1 MVNEQPDVSPTARYT
16 IAEAAAILGMHRN
29 TLRRHTNN
37 GVFGIECHIR
47 KCNGRKY
54 YTGLDIIKFWRASM

>member
-1 MVNEQPDVSPTARYT
+1 MVNEQPNVSPTARFS
-16 IAEAAAILGMHRN
+16 IGEAAAILGIHRN
-29 TLRRHTNN
+29 TLRRYTNT
-37 GVFGIECHIR
+37 GALGINCHYR